1 MIDLEDKRI
10 SIRCQ
15 CELLGLSKSSYY
27 RKPGSES
34 EENLMYMRLM
44 DEEYTRHPFF
54 GSRGMRDY
62 LRRLGHKVSRKRIQR
77 LMRVMGLVSVAPQ
90 KKTSIPAPG
99 HKIYPYLLRE
109 MEIDRPDHVWCSDIT
124 YIRLNRGF
132 VFLTAVMDWAS
143 RYILSWE
150 VSVTID
156 GSFCV
161 SALERALRCC
171 GIPDIFN
178 SDQGAQYTGSEFTG
192 VLKANGIRISMDGRG
207 RATDNIAIERFWRS
221 LKYEDIYLKDYET
234 MEELKDGLREYF
246 DWYNNSRSHQSLG
259 GRTPAEVY
267 NSNSLRNAA

>member
-1 MIDLEDKRI
+1 
-10 SIRCQ
+10 
-15 CELLGLSKSSYY
+15 
-27 RKPGSES
+27 
-34 EENLMYMRLM
+34 MYMRLM

-62 LRRLGHKVSRKRIQR
+62 LRRLGHLVGRKRMQR

-99 HKIYPYLLRE
+99 HRIYPYLLRNLD
-109 MEIDRPDHVWCSDIT
+109 ICRPDHVWCSDIT

-132 VFLTAVMDWAS
+132 VFLTAVMDWYS

-156 GSFCV
+156 DSFCV
-161 SALERALRCC
+161 SALERALRCH
-171 GIPDIFN
+171 GIPEIFN
-178 SDQGAQYTGSEFTG
+178 SDQGGQYTGSDFTG
-192 VLKANGIRISMDGRG
+192 VLKDHGISISMDGRG

-221 LKYEDIYLKDYET
+221 LKYEDIYLRDYET
-234 MEELKDGLREYF
+234 VNELNDGLREYF
-246 DWYNNSRSHQSLG
+246 SWYNNSRSHQSLG

-267 NSNSLRNAA
+267 NSSSLRNVA